1 MINAKGAGGIYDEY
15 VKDALGKIRND
26 KSIQGSNKDINFYY
40 SIWRGC
46 QDWLN
51 YNVRLPDGSIK
62 PSKQMTLNLP
72 RYIARSWANNYANED
87 TTITIPNEQ
96 ANERLQEIL
105 NSNNLFGRFN
115 NFVEMFMGVG
125 LGAITV
131 ETTYMQNENGDI
143 MIDDDADVTLNIV
156 SGRRVIPVTIFN
168 GEVIE
173 CAFICFGNK
182 TVRLIMHLL
191 NEHKTYDIYTVE
203 GENKAGRFVFDWNR
217 ISKIETGSKMPLFT
231 IWHPNIAD
239 DDELDNDF
247 GTSIFKG
254 AEDAFKQCDLN
265 YTAFYKELKYG
276 QKIKCVNQELVEIN
290 EDGSRKIPFELNDED
305 IMILNDTSDA
315 QSKIQEINGELR
327 ISQLISAINYHMNIA
342 TMQCGLGQNTFEF
355 EGGSRPIQTAT
366 AVIAKSN
373 ELYRNIIKQENY
385 ATHEFK
391 KLVKAIAYV
400 NDVFTRKNKIGKLK
414 DSDIQVMFDDNIM
427 EDTATKKQNELQ
439 EVQAGVMSIA
449 EFRSHWYDEDFET
462 SSKFIQDNGMLINK
476 YLLALTSGAITPT
489 QFVNIVYGESVI
501 DKDEIIAYITEKTK
515 TSADSTNQFEE
526 MTYQDE
532 TSEETN
538 KGEEVNDE
546 E

>member
-1 MINAKGAGGIYDEY
+1 MANTRGSGGIYDDY
-15 VKDALGKIRND
+15 VRDALGKIRND
-26 KSIQGSNKDINFYY
+26 KCIQGSNKDINFYY
-40 SIWRGC
+40 SLWRGC

-51 YNVRLPDGSIK
+51 YNVRLPDGSIR

-87 TTITIPNEQ
+87 TTITIPNEK

-105 NSNNLFGRFN
+105 NDNNLFGRFN

-131 ETTYMQNENGDI
+131 ETTYMQNENGEI
-143 MIDDDADVTLNIV
+143 IIDKDADVTLNIV

-168 GEVIE
+168 GEVTE

-182 TVRLIMHLL
+182 TVKLILHLL
-191 NEHKTYDIYTVE
+191 NENKAYNIYTVE
-203 GENKAGRFVFDWNR
+203 GENKAGRFIFDWDN
-217 ISKIETGSKMPLFT
+217 ITCLETGSKMPLFT

-276 QKIKCVNQELVEIN
+276 QKIKCVNQELVEVN

-305 IMILNDTSDA
+305 IMVLNDTSDA

-366 AVIAKSN
+366 GVIAKSN

-385 ATHEFK
+385 ATHEFI

-400 NDVFTRKNKIGKLK
+400 NDVFTTKIKIGKLK
-414 DSDIQVMFDDNIM
+414 DSDIQVLFDDNIM
-427 EDTATKKQNELQ
+427 EDTASKKQNELQ
-439 EVQAGVMSIA
+439 EVQAGVMTIA
-449 EFRSHWYDEDFET
+449 EFRSHWYDEDFE
-462 SSKFIQDNGMLINK
+462 SSLKFVQENGMLINK
-476 YLLALTSGAITPT
+476 YMLALTSGVMTPS
-489 QFVNIVYGESVI
+489 QFVNIVYGDTVEN
-501 DKDEIIAYITEKTK
+501 KEEIIEYITEKA
-515 TSADSTNQFEE
+515 TSSSNMIQQFEE
-526 MTYQDE
+526 VAYQDE
-532 TSEETN
+532 AAEEQDSV
-538 KGEEVNDE
+538 EEISDE